1 MAILQKCY
9 DLGKN
14 KLKFNNS
21 MMVANNYFRNA
32 NYLFNQLFKEEFIEV
47 RNFTKKFYILNIEI
61 TYVTCIVFL
70 NIALFCLRN
79 DNAAPS
85 II

>member
-1 MAILQKCY
+1 MVILQKCY

-21 MMVANNYFRNA
+21 MMVVNNYFRNV

-47 RNFTKKFYILNIEI
+47 RNFIKKFYILNIEI
-61 TYVTCIVFL
+61 IYVICIVFL
-70 NIALFCLRN
+70 NIVLFCLRN
-79 DNAAPS
+79 DNVVLLF
-85 II
+85 I